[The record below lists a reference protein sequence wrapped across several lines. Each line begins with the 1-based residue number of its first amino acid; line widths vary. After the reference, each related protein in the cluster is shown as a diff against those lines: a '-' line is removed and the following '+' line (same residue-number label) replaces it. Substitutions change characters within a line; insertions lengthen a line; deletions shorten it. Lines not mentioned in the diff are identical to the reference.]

1 MENEDRAERR
11 LYADKCQKRLKFL
24 DELDQE
30 EPELGA
36 LESWEN
42 IRNNRAIVEY
52 LLNQGYFSSAEA
64 LSENTNLNV
73 HFSECTLTNLSS
85 PWALVIASYSNNWMK
100 L

>member
-1 MENEDRAERR
+1 LENEDRAERR

-24 DELDQE
+24 DELEQE
-30 EPELGA
+30 EPGLGT

-52 LLNQGYFSSAEA
+52 LLGQGYFASAEA

-73 HFSECTLTNLSS
+73 HG
-85 PWALVIASYSNNWMK
+85 AQRVIFK
-100 L
+100 FL